1 MTDKELKHMLKNAY
15 DLPSTDSGKRFVRK
29 HEKRSLRIIEILITE
44 LRYMGIRSI
53 PAGLLLFALLFVIAR
68 TDNID
73 VVWTISSF
81 VPVCALIPM
90 TFLSRSERFGME
102 ELEAA
107 TRFSLRFVRIV
118 RMFIMGIFSMIL
130 LLGIGIVLHIT
141 SGVSGMEHIIFVVF
155 PYLTSAYGAMV
166 VTRKWHG
173 KENIFG
179 VLAVCMFGGLLP
191 SVIKTIKLSAQ
202 LPDGIFLLMIFLLLG
217 AMFRECVLYVKES
230 ENLSWN

>member
-15 DLPSTDSGKRFVRK
+15 DLPSTDREKSFIRK

-44 LRYMGIRSI
+44 LRYMGIRSV
-53 PAGLLLFALLFVIAR
+53 PAGLMLFALLFVIAR

-73 VVWTISSF
+73 VVWMLSSF

-118 RMFIMGIFSMIL
+118 RMFIMGIFSTIL
-130 LLGIGIVLHIT
+130 LLIIGIALYVT
-141 SGVSGMEHIIFVVF
+141 SGISGTEHVVFVVF
-155 PYLTSAYGAMV
+155 PYLASAYGSMV
-166 VTRKWHG
+166 VTRKWHS

-191 SVIKTIKLSAQ
+191 SVIKAMELAAQ
-202 LPDGIFLLMIFLLLG
+202 LSDGVFILMIFLLLG
-217 AMFRECVLYVKES
+217 AMFRECVLYLKES

>member
-1 MTDKELKHMLKNAY
+1 MTDKELKSMLKNAY
-15 DLPSTDSGKRFVRK
+15 DLPSTDREKSFIRK

-53 PAGLLLFALLFVIAR
+53 PAGFLLFVILSVIVR

-73 VVWTISSF
+73 VVWTLSSF

-130 LLGIGIVLHIT
+130 LLGIGIVMHIT
-141 SGVSGMEHIIFVVF
+141 SGITCMEHIIFVVF
-155 PYLTSAYGAMV
+155 PYLASAYGSMA
-166 VTRKWHG
+166 VTRTWHN
-173 KENIFG
+173 KDNIFG

-191 SVIKTIKLSAQ
+191 SVIKTMKLSAQ
-202 LPDGIFLLMIFLLLG
+202 LPDGIFLLMVFLLLG
-217 AMFRECVLYVKES
+217 AMFRECMLYLKES